1 MAAPSGVECGAML
14 RRPGH
19 QRERGFSFV
28 ELMVVIAII
37 GLAATAVILAV
48 PDPGG
53 SVQSE
58 AERFAA
64 RAKAARDSAIVEARP
79 VALTLDSEGYAVAR
93 RRGGEWQTTAR
104 FEWSDGTA
112 VEAANARTR
121 FDSTGLAEPLSLTL
135 RRGERA
141 VAVDVGADG
150 SVHVRR

>member
-1 MAAPSGVECGAML
+1 MQPRSPS
-14 RRPGH
+14 RR
-19 QRERGFSFV
+19 RDGFSFV

-53 SVQSE
+53 SIQSE

-79 VALTLDSEGYAVAR
+79 VALTLDSEGYAVSR
-93 RRGGEWQTTAR
+93 RTRGEWRTTAR
-104 FEWSDGTA
+104 YEWSDGTA
-112 VEAANARTR
+112 AEAATARTR
-121 FDSTGLAEPLSLTL
+121 FDSTGSAEPLSLTL

-141 VAVDVGADG
+141 VAVDVAADG

>member
-1 MAAPSGVECGAML
+1 MQ
-14 RRPGH
+14 RRSQS
-19 QRERGFSFV
+19 QRRDGFSFV
-28 ELMVVIAII
+28 ELLVVIAII

-79 VALTLDSEGYAVAR
+79 IALTLDPEGYAVSR
-93 RRGGEWQTTAR
+93 RTGGEWRTTAR
-104 FEWSDGTA
+104 YDWSDGTA
-112 VEAANARTR
+112 VEAVPARTR

-141 VAVDVGADG
+141 IAVDVAADG
-150 SVHVRR
+150 NIHVRR